1 MEEISFCLA
10 CGAEMQ
16 TQVAFGRPRPV
27 CPACG
32 RVHFRDP
39 KVAAAVL
46 VEQDGKV
53 LLVQRGNVPEQ
64 GKWTLPAGF
73 VDMNEDPEI
82 AAARECL
89 EETGLHVHITGLM
102 DVIFG
107 REHERGASI
116 VIVYWGEIRSG
127 EMRAGDDATDVDFF
141 PPEDLPPI
149 AFDATVQALAVWRA
163 QR

>member
-1 MEEISFCLA
+1 MEEVKFCLA
-10 CGAEMQ
+10 CGAEMEIKI
-16 TQVAFGRPRPV
+16 AFGRLRPV

-46 VEQDGKV
+46 VEKDGKV
-53 LLVQRGNVPEQ
+53 LLVQRGNVPQQ

-73 VDMNEDPEI
+73 VDINEDPKI
-82 AAARECL
+82 AAARECF
-89 EETGLHVHITGLM
+89 EETGLHVEITGLM

-116 VIVYWGEIRSG
+116 VIVYLGQIQAGELQ
-127 EMRAGDDATDVDFF
+127 AGDDATDVGFF
-141 PPEDLPPI
+141 SPGELPPI
-149 AFDATVQALAVWRA
+149 AFKATVQALSAWRDG
-163 QR
+163 R